1 MALEGTLRD
10 FHVADIVQLIGL
22 QRKTGVLTLEVEE
35 DIFSLT
41 FQDGAVIWAQSHRVS
56 WEDRLQRVLV
66 ERGLL
71 SEAKL
76 QEALAVQKETG
87 QKLQYILGNRGILG
101 KEAWDEA
108 QALEVHEA
116 VCRIFRWKVGRYR
129 FATLPTVDT
138 AEGRID
144 PIGAENLLLEGIRRL
159 DEWPLIQ
166 KSVPSMAMV
175 FRREEGRTSKADP
188 QRLEPPERKVLAL
201 VDGRRPV
208 QSIVDA
214 SALGE
219 FEACRALASLVSS
232 GLVVGRDVQVPVAA
246 APRAPAAAPS
256 LPAWAPLGLW
266 AVVAAWLLV
275 NLIVFQ
281 ADPLGIVPLSP
292 ARRAQEDLVRTVRAR
307 AEMAGLARA
316 VEGYA
321 VDHGAVPPTLEA
333 VVQRVPPD
341 LVTLRDPWGQAY
353 VYEPGGLGFRL
364 VSPGADGR
372 MGTADD
378 LILTVGGGG
387 HPGARR

>member
-71 SEAKL
+71 SEAKMA
-76 QEALAVQKETG
+76 EALAVQKETG
-87 QKLQYILGNRGILG
+87 QKLQYILANRGILG

-129 FATLPTVDT
+129 FVTLPTVDT
-138 AEGRID
+138 AQGRID

-175 FRREEGRTSKADP
+175 FRRDEGRSSKADL
-188 QRLEPPERKVLAL
+188 QRLEASERKVLEL
-201 VDGRRPV
+201 VDGQRMV

-219 FEACRALASLVSS
+219 FEACRALATLASN
-232 GLVVGRDVQVPVAA
+232 GLVASKDVQAPVVA

-266 AVVAAWLLV
+266 VVVAAWLLV
-275 NLIVFQ
+275 NLVLFQ
-281 ADPLGIVPLSP
+281 TDPLGIVPLSA
-292 ARRAQEDLVRTVRAR
+292 ARRGQADLVRAVRAR
-307 AEMAGLARA
+307 AEMAELGRA

-321 VDHGAVPPTLEA
+321 VDSGTLPPTLEA
-333 VVQRVPPD
+333 VVQRLPPD

-353 VYEPGGLGFRL
+353 VYEPAGLGFRL
-364 VSPGADGR
+364 VSAGADGR
-372 MGTADD
+372 MGTGDD
-378 LILTVGGGG
+378 LVLAVGGGG
-387 HPGARR
+387 VWASQN